1 VQTLRVFFRLK
12 KTNYFIFYKSLQKR
26 ENKKMKFHISKI
38 FCLILNFYFICTFST
53 YGFHRKNSHKDENTM
68 NVGWDSYYPLTYTK
82 RVLGTTALTGLD
94 IELTKAVAERAD
106 YSPVFI
112 KNSWALQLKCL
123 RKGSLDMLLPSLKS
137 RERMREYRISIPV
150 RKEKTVIYVK
160 DGSSITKRKFR
171 NITALLQWLKKN
183 CFKAGVTKGNI
194 YTNDEVNAFVA
205 NPLNAQYIKT
215 ASSEYINLRNLVEGK
230 VAAVFIDRIAGA
242 SIVGIRNWQSE
253 LKTLEHPAF
262 ETKEACYLL
271 SRKTSTDKDLKKIN
285 KAITQLK
292 SSGEYDRILK
302 TYLTPVIL
310 QLTVNSQWYFYI
322 ILTGMI
328 AYCICG
334 IRLIIHTRQ
343 SLIGALFF
351 TFIYTLGGGILRGVI
366 TGKYPL
372 FIFKE
377 PVYIYTIL
385 IITLPTFVIINL
397 FRHISCHSK
406 DTFCKRLFSS
416 LTTKISF
423 FYVKY
428 IHDIIDSIGL
438 AGFIVFGV
446 IAALEVNAEPLILW
460 GPILAMITTSG
471 GSIMCNA
478 LQTIKF
484 DKTMKNM
491 YTEIAAI
498 WGGVLSIML
507 HDLISVVNINQR
519 ITLAVS
525 ITVVGAFITR
535 LLVCYFKIP
544 SIHFILIEKSVS
556 ALKKTK

>member
-1 VQTLRVFFRLK
+1 
-12 KTNYFIFYKSLQKR
+12 
-26 ENKKMKFHISKI
+26 MKFRIPEI
-38 FCLILNFYFICTFST
+38 FCLVLYFFFICTFNT
-53 YGFHRKNSHKDENTM
+53 YGLNRENPHKDENTM
-68 NVGWDSYYPLTYTK
+68 HIGWDSYYPLTYIKT
-82 RVLGTTALTGLD
+82 VLGTTALTGLD

-112 KNSWALQLKCL
+112 KSSWDLQLKCL
-123 RKGSLDMLLPSLKS
+123 RKGSLDMVLPSLKS
-137 RERMREYRISIPV
+137 RERMREFRISIPV

-160 DGSSITKRKFR
+160 DGSSISKLEFR
-171 NITALLQWLKKN
+171 NITPLLQWLKRN
-183 CFKAGVTKGNI
+183 RFKAGVTKGNI
-194 YTNDEVNAFVA
+194 YTNDEVNAFIS
-205 NPLNAQYIKT
+205 NPLNAKYIET
-215 ASSEYINLRNLVEGK
+215 ASCEYINLRNLVEEK
-230 VAAVFIDRIAGA
+230 VAVVFIDRTAGA
-242 SIVGIRNWQSE
+242 SIVGIKNWQSE
-253 LKTLEHPAF
+253 LKTLKHPVF

-271 SRKTSTDKDLKKIN
+271 SRKTSTDKDLEKIN

-334 IRLIIHTRQ
+334 IRLVIPTRQ
-343 SLIGALFF
+343 SLIGSLVFI
-351 TFIYTLGGGILRGVI
+351 FIYTLGGGILRGVI

-377 PVYIYTIL
+377 PVYIYSIL
-385 IITLPTFVIINL
+385 IITLPTFAVINL
-397 FRHISCHSK
+397 FRHISFHSE
-406 DTFCKRLFSS
+406 DTFFKRLFLSA
-416 LTTKISF
+416 TTKISS

-471 GSIMCNA
+471 GGIMCNT

-507 HDLISVVNINQR
+507 HDLISVVDINQR

-535 LLVCYFKIP
+535 LLVCYFKVP
-544 SIHFILIEKSVS
+544 SIHFIFIKNSVS
-556 ALKKTK
+556 ALEKPQETEK